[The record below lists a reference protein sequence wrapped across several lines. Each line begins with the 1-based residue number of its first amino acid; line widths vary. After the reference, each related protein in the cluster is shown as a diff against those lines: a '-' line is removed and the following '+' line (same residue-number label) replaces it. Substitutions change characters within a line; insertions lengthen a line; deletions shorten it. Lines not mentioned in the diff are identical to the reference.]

1 MTPAEPLYEALA
13 AHLDA
18 IGEAQAPL
26 FLAKAA
32 LALAV
37 ALGDG
42 DRAQAILRDCA
53 RDLEPA

>member
-1 MTPAEPLYEALA
+1 MNPAEPLYETLA

-42 DRAQAILRDCA
+42 ERAQRILSDCA
-53 RDLEPA
+53 RDLQPA